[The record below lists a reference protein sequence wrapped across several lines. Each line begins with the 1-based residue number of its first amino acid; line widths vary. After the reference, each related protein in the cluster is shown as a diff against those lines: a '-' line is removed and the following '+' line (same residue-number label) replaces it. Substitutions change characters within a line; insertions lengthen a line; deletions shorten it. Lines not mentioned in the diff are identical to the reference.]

1 MTLRELVSRFP
12 KARKVRDG
20 FMVSCPAHAD
30 KNPSLHLS
38 EKDGKLL
45 VHCYAG
51 CSTEAVL
58 AALGIEAR
66 DLFLDASACERRVVA
81 EYPYSDESGRLL
93 FQVVRFEPKDFRQR
107 RPDGK
112 GGWAWNLNGVRRVLY
127 RLPEVVKAKAVII
140 CEGEKDVATARA
152 FGLIATCNPQGAE
165 KWRTEYADA
174 LRDKRIAIIADADE
188 PGRKHA
194 THVAASLFGKVET
207 LKVLEL
213 PGAKDLAEWKEHGGT
228 RQALVDL
235 INAASEWKPGA
246 IELCAELD
254 ALVVYIRRFVFM
266 CEPQARV
273 VVLWVAHTHAVKAA
287 DATPYLAVT
296 SAEKQSG
303 KTRLLEALEPVVAN
317 PWLTGRVTPAVLIRK
332 IDKEAPTL
340 LLDESDAAFAS
351 EKEYAEA
358 LRGVLNTGHRR
369 GGKASCCV
377 GQGANISFRDFSTF
391 CPKAIA
397 GIGKLPDTVA
407 DRAIPIRLKRA
418 APGERVEKFRQRE
431 VEAETTQ
438 LRGEFETWAAMA
450 VEKLRA
456 ARPELPDQLSDRQQD
471 GAEPLLAIADVAG
484 GEWPEK
490 ARQALIELCAE
501 AQAADDSAG
510 KRLLGDIRETF
521 NERAADRLPS
531 AELAKALAE
540 IETSPWGECA
550 QGKPITAARLA
561 RMLRPFEIYPGT
573 KRGGGK
579 TFKGYLLEDFLDAFT
594 RYLGPENPPDSPSR
608 PLQSVTPS
616 QPAIDAGASD
626 FSDRNKRNHVT
637 VQKCEIPSKTAPCD
651 GVTVSSPGTGEEEAP
666 SGATQE
672 VDL

>member
-1 MTLRELVSRFP
+1 MTFRALLSRFS
-12 KARKVRDG
+12 KTRKVADG

-30 KNPSLHLS
+30 KNPSLHVS

-45 VHCYAG
+45 LHCHAG

-66 DLFLDASACERRVVA
+66 DLFLDASARERRIVA
-81 EYPYSDESGRLL
+81 EYPYTDESGRLL
-93 FQVVRFEPKDFRQR
+93 FQVIRYHPKDFRQR

-127 RLPEVVKAKAVII
+127 RLPEVVKAKSVVI

-165 KWRTEYADA
+165 KWRPEYGDA

-194 THVAASLFGKVET
+194 SHVAASLLGKVET

-213 PGAKDLAEWKEHGGT
+213 PGAKDLTEWKERGGT

-246 IELCAELD
+246 IELCAVLD

-266 CEPQARV
+266 SEPQARV
-273 VVLWVAHTHAVKAA
+273 VAVWVAHTHAVKAA

-358 LRGVLNTGHRR
+358 LRSVLNTGHRR

-407 DRAIPIRLKRA
+407 DRAIPTRLKRA
-418 APGERVEKFRQRE
+418 AAGENVERFRQRE
-431 VEAETTQ
+431 VETETSQ
-438 LRGEFETWAAMA
+438 LRSELESWCGVN
-450 VEKLRA
+450 VEELRKS
-456 ARPELPDQLSDRQQD
+456 RPDLPSELTDRQQD
-471 GAEPLLAIADVAG
+471 GAEPLLAIADAAG
-484 GEWPEK
+484 GVWPEEARK
-490 ARQALIELCAE
+490 ALTELCGE
-501 AQAADDSAG
+501 AQGANDSIG
-510 KRLLGDIRETF
+510 VRLLTDIRQIFEA
-521 NERAADRLPS
+521 RVVDRITS
-531 AELAKALAE
+531 RELAVALTE
-540 IETSPWGECA
+540 IETSPWSEWKR
-550 QGKPITAARLA
+550 GKPITAAGIARL
-561 RMLRPFEIYPGT
+561 LKPFDITSGT
-573 KRGGGK
+573 KRFGEA
-579 TFKGYLLEDFLDAFT
+579 TSKGYLREDFEDAFA
-594 RYLGPENPPDSPSR
+594 RYAPKGGSASLSSPGR
-608 PLQSVTPS
+608 QNVTPS
-616 QPAIDAGASD
+616 QLAIDAGSD
-626 FSDRNKRNHVT
+626 HFSKGNIKPDVT
-637 VQKCEIPSKTAPCD
+637 VQKCEIPNKNAPCD
-651 GVTVSSPGTGEEEAP
+651 GVTLSSAGWGLE
-666 SGATQE
+666 G
-672 VDL
+672 DL